1 MTPDPFLPGF
11 GPHHDAIGIDGAY
24 HDLEHYPSVNPQI
37 IMSHAKTIGLSGELF
52 VDSLLIRH
60 GLTVL
65 PVPESMPFDRLICID
80 DRHVKIQIK
89 TTTRSRHGYYSF
101 TLQKGHYRSKRG
113 VQRYASDDYDVAA
126 LVILP
131 ENVVFFSAD
140 YRSSHRI
147 AVREVAFLRAN
158 PLVSFRRAID
168 TVLVKD
174 APGQDILQREGLGTS

>member
-1 MTPDPFLPGF
+1 MTPHPFLPGF
-11 GPHHDAIGIDGAY
+11 GPQHDAIEIDDAG
-24 HDLEHYPSVNPQI
+24 HDLEHYPDVRSEL

-89 TTTRSRHGYYSF
+89 TTTRSRNGYYLF
-101 TLQKGHYRSKRG
+101 NLQKGHYRSRRG

-131 ENVVFFSAD
+131 ENVAFFSSD
-140 YRSSHRI
+140 YRSGHRI

-158 PLVSFRRAID
+158 PLASFRRAID
-168 TVLVKD
+168 TVL
-174 APGQDILQREGLGTS
+174 ATAPPGQDILPPKGLGVS